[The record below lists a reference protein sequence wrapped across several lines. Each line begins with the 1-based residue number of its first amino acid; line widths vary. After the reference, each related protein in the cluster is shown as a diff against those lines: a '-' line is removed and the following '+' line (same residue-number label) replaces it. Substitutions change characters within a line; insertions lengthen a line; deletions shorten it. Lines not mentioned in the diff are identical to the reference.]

1 MIGTWV
7 SILPPIVAIV
17 MVLATKRVLLS
28 LGSGIVD
35 GCIIGCKFF
44 TGRYFAKSVD
54 SCNRLFLG

>member
-28 LGSGIVD
+28 LGSGIVTAALLAAS
-35 GCIIGCKFF
+35 F
-44 TGRYFAKSVD
+44 SPVD
-54 SCNRLFLG
+54 ILQNLWDCSNRLFLG